1 MLGSSHVA
9 LRCPLLNPVI
19 QRLPHIND
27 RDIALRVQD
36 LQARARDYGF
46 MELPG
51 YMAWSERQLLAGGNE
66 TLIAHLDASSMWLL
80 PEDAAAL
87 GEADHE
93 AWLAE
98 LREELGLDDED

>member
-1 MLGSSHVA
+1 M
-9 LRCPLLNPVI
+9 
-19 QRLPHIND
+19 ND
-27 RDIALRVQD
+27 RDIAQPVQD
-36 LQARARDYGF
+36 LQGRSREHRF

-66 TLIAHLDASSMWLL
+66 TLIAHMDASSMWLL